1 MPDVYKVEI
10 LETWKKTVSV
20 EADNRSAAVAK
31 VKADYA
37 QENAENGLKG
47 IKDDPE
53 AVRFDVDIKLAWPD
67 GK

>member
-1 MPDVYKVEI
+1 MPDTYKVEI

-20 EADNRSAAVAK
+20 EADNRGAAVAK
-31 VKADYA
+31 VKADYLS
-37 QENAENGLKG
+37 EGKG

-53 AVRFDVDIKLAWPD
+53 AVRFDVDIKLQWPD